1 MAPLKIIYYSPHPT
15 HDIVSEVGYST
26 HQRETINA
34 FKQLGHEVICVVMG
48 GTEKKAVTHFHH
60 ELGNKSGKASLIKK
74 LLPGFLWNALK
85 DIRLL
90 QHDKKAGRQ
99 LEEAIKAHQPDLIYE
114 RGEYLQDSGVVM
126 AEKYGIRHYLEVNSP
141 VVEEMATFEG
151 PDLLRFLGHKKEI
164 TKLEK
169 THKVF
174 AVSSAIKEYL
184 IHRYNCNKEITI
196 IPNCIN
202 PEALSNDDILKIPV
216 YKKVSGEFTVGF
228 VGSLFPYHGV
238 HLLIEAFA
246 IFIKTNANARLIVV
260 GDGAIKE
267 ALLKQAESSLPEGS
281 FLFTGKVPHK
291 DALRH
296 IESFTVAV
304 MPASNWYGSPVKIF
318 EYGLLGKPI
327 VAPDNGPVKDVM
339 NPDVDGFLVN
349 ADAKDIAEKLEFV
362 FNNREEA
369 NRRAS
374 HFRDKILGQYIW
386 KKQAETILRDLN

>member
-1 MAPLKIIYYSPHPT
+1 
-15 HDIVSEVGYST
+15 VSEVGYST

-34 FKQLGHEVICVVMG
+34 FKQLGHDVICVVMG
-48 GTEKKAVTHFHH
+48 GTEKKEVAHFHH
-60 ELGNKSGKASLIKK
+60 ELENKSGKAGLIKK
-74 LLPGFLWNALK
+74 LLPGFIWNALK
-85 DIRLL
+85 DISLL
-90 QHDKKAGRQ
+90 KHDKKAGRQ
-99 LEEAIKAHQPDLIYE
+99 LEKAIKAHQPDLIYE

-141 VVEEMATFEG
+141 VVEEMDAFEG
-151 PDLLRFLGHKKEI
+151 SDLLRFLGHKKES
-164 TKLEK
+164 TKLKK

-174 AVSSAIKEYL
+174 AVSSAIMQYL
-184 IHRYNCNKEITI
+184 INRYNCNKEITI

-202 PEALSNDDILKIPV
+202 PDAWSVEDELTNSSQETA
-216 YKKVSGEFTVGF
+216 SGKFTVGF

-246 IFIKTNANARLIVV
+246 IFIKANANARLIVV

-267 ALLKQAESSLPEGS
+267 ALLKQAESSLPESS

-291 DALRH
+291 EALRY
-296 IESFTVAV
+296 IKSFNVAV

-327 VAPDNGPVKDVM
+327 VAPDNGPVRDVM

-349 ADAKDIAEKLEFV
+349 PDAKDIAEKLEFV
-362 FNNREEA
+362 YCNQEEA
-369 NRRAS
+369 YKRAVC
-374 HFRDKILGQYIW
+374 FRDKILGQYTW
-386 KKQAETILRDLN
+386 KKQAETILRDLD

>member
-34 FKQLGHEVICVVMG
+34 FKKLGHEVSCVVMG

-60 ELGNKSGKASLIKK
+60 ELGNKSGKAGLIKK
-74 LLPGFLWNALK
+74 LLPVFIWNALK

-90 QHDKKAGRQ
+90 QHDKKAGQQ
-99 LEEAIKAHQPDLIYE
+99 LENAIKVHQPDLIYE
-114 RGEYLQDSGVVM
+114 RGEYLQDSGVLM
-126 AEKYGIRHYLEVNSP
+126 AEKYGIRHYLEINSP
-141 VVEEMATFEG
+141 VVEEMAAFEG
-151 PDLLRFLGHKKEI
+151 PDILRFLGHKKER
-164 TKLEK
+164 TKLKK

-184 IHRYNCNKEITI
+184 IKRYGCDKEITV

-202 PEALSNDDILKIPV
+202 PEAWSVEDKMKNSSQETA
-216 YKKVSGEFTVGF
+216 SGQFTVGF
-228 VGSLFPYHGV
+228 VGSLFSYHGV

-267 ALLKQAESSLPEGS
+267 ALVKQAESSLPEGS
-281 FLFTGKVPHK
+281 FMFTGKVPHK
-291 DALRH
+291 DALRF
-296 IESFTVAV
+296 IERFTVAV

-318 EYGLLGKPI
+318 EYGLLGKTI
-327 VAPDNGPVKDVM
+327 IAPDNGPVRDVM

-349 ADAKDIAEKLEFV
+349 PDAKDIAEKLEFV
-362 FNNREEA
+362 VNNQEEA
-369 NRRAS
+369 NKRAV
-374 HFRDKILGQYIW
+374 HFRDKILSQYTW
-386 KKQAETILRDLN
+386 KKQAETILRDLS